1 MVELHS
7 RQRLM
12 RSITV
17 SSLLIVTILIAS
29 FMLANTNL
37 VSDYSAKNLPPS
49 AAHLFGTDWLGRD
62 MLTRTVKGL
71 RFSMIIGLLG
81 SAIGVLVAVALGI
94 IAAVGGKKADAVI
107 LWLIDMFIGMPHLVF
122 LILIS
127 FAA

>member
-49 AAHLFGTDWLGRD
+49 AAHLFGTDWLGR
-62 MLTRTVKGL
+62 VC
-71 RFSMIIGLLG
+71 
-81 SAIGVLVAVALGI
+81 
-94 IAAVGGKKADAVI
+94 
-107 LWLIDMFIGMPHLVF
+107 VF
-122 LILIS
+122 R
-127 FAA
+127 